1 MDFTTIIGYIF
12 SLVTGF
18 AGWWVGRAKQKND
31 FLGDLQRSIN
41 MLTEENT
48 KLLTELLELKK
59 QNFELM
65 ANQERM
71 KIQIDKLTVENKG
84 LREQIAKLS
93 GLLTK
98 TKK

>member
-1 MDFTTIIGYIF
+1 MDLTTIIGYLF
-12 SLVTGF
+12 SMVTGF

-31 FLGDLQRSIN
+31 FLGDLQKSIN
-41 MLTEENT
+41 MLTDENT

-71 KIQIDKLTVENKG
+71 KIQIDRLTQDNKG
-84 LREQIAKLS
+84 LREQVTKLN
-93 GLLTK
+93 GLITK